1 MLSHKIY
8 ADLNGNNMQNIET
21 LEELENLK
29 QSEDALLI
37 LFGGKNCNVCHTIK
51 PKFLEMVTESYPK
64 IKMVYV
70 DCHVVT
76 DVCSQN
82 GVLSLPTLQVF
93 FTGQR
98 FIEEVRTFSLQKV
111 IQDIARPYSMVFAD

>member
-1 MLSHKIY
+1 
-8 ADLNGNNMQNIET
+8 MQTVET
-21 LEELENLK
+21 LEQLDALK

-37 LFGGKNCNVCHTIK
+37 LFGGQNCNVCHVIK
-51 PKFLEMVTESYPK
+51 PQIINLVEAQYPK

-70 DCHVVT
+70 DCHVTT

-111 IQDIARPYSMVFAD
+111 MQDIARPYSMVFDD

>member
-1 MLSHKIY
+1 
-8 ADLNGNNMQNIET
+8 MQTIET
-21 LEELENLK
+21 LEQLDELK
-29 QSEDALLI
+29 QSEDALMI

-51 PKFLEMVTESYPK
+51 PQLEELVGKHYPK
-64 IKMVYV
+64 MNMVYV
-70 DCHVVT
+70 DCHVTT

-111 IQDIARPYSMVFAD
+111 MQEIERPYGMVFDD

>member
-1 MLSHKIY
+1 
-8 ADLNGNNMQNIET
+8 MQNIET
-21 LEELENLK
+21 LAALDNLK
-29 QSEDALLI
+29 QSEEALLI
-37 LFGGKNCNVCHTIK
+37 LFGGKNCNVCHAIK
-51 PKFLEMVTESYPK
+51 PQIIELVEANYPK

-70 DCHVVT
+70 DCHETT

-111 IQDIARPYSMVFAD
+111 MQDIARPYSMVFED

>member
-1 MLSHKIY
+1 ME
-8 ADLNGNNMQNIET
+8 NIET
-21 LEELENLK
+21 LEALDALK
-29 QSEDALLI
+29 QSEEGLLI
-37 LFGGKNCNVCHTIK
+37 LFGGKECNVCHSIK
-51 PKFLEMVTESYPK
+51 PKLIALMQENYPK

-70 DCHVVT
+70 DCHVVRE
-76 DVCSQN
+76 VCSQN

-111 IQDIARPYSMVFAD
+111 IQEIARPYSMVFAN

>member
-1 MLSHKIY
+1 
-8 ADLNGNNMQNIET
+8 MQNIET
-21 LEELENLK
+21 LAVLDNLK
-29 QSEDALLI
+29 QSEEALLV
-37 LFGGKNCNVCHTIK
+37 LFGGKNCNVCHAIK
-51 PKFLEMVTESYPK
+51 PQIIELIETNYPK

-70 DCHVVT
+70 DCHVTT

-82 GVLSLPTLQVF
+82 GVLSLPTLQVY

-111 IQDIARPYSMVFAD
+111 MQDIARPYSMLFED